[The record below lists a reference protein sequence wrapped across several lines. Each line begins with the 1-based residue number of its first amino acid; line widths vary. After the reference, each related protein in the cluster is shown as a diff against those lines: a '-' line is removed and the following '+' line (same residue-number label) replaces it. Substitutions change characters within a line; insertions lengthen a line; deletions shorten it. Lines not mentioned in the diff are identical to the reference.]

1 MELPL
6 GVLATLGITLQEWNV
21 LNMFAPQ
28 YLEST
33 LGDGDLSLEVK
44 VIMLKVILLNQVILV
59 IVLIF
64 CLTIIAT
71 LGIKCLIGL
80 FTITFYLDINFAY

>member
-1 MELPL
+1 MASYNMPCFHFSYYQKFVILCSTFHSKMELPL

-33 LGDGDLSLEVK
+33 LGDGDLSMEVK
-44 VIMLKVILLNQVILV
+44 VIMLKV
-59 IVLIF
+59 
-64 CLTIIAT
+64 
-71 LGIKCLIGL
+71 
-80 FTITFYLDINFAY
+80 NF